1 MTVAGIALDSSN
13 HSPIVLLRDPSGRR
27 QVPIWINH
35 EQAHNIV
42 AGFKQTNEDKP
53 LSHDLMISFLEAG
66 NLRLDR
72 VIIHEIE
79 MNTFQAVL
87 KLDSK
92 EKTDRKNEDE
102 SKKFFEIAARPSD
115 AIALAVRTKCSIWMF
130 EQVVVEASIP
140 VDEEA
145 DVKDQNEF
153 KRFLSDISPADL
165 IRHLKGS
172 DQVNDNPFNQTDS
185 ES

>member
-13 HSPIVLLRDPSGRR
+13 HSPIVLLQDPSGRR
-27 QVPIWINH
+27 QVPIWIDH

-42 AGFKQTNEDKP
+42 AGFRQTNADRP
-53 LSHDLMISFLEAG
+53 LSHDLMISLLKAG

-79 MNTFQAVL
+79 MNTFQAIL
-87 KLDSK
+87 KLSPKERVNEKNRDDSK
-92 EKTDRKNEDE
+92 
-102 SKKFFEIAARPSD
+102 SLIEIQARPSD
-115 AIALAVRTKCSIWMF
+115 AIALAVRTKCGIWMF
-130 EQVVVEASIP
+130 EQVVVKASIP

-153 KRFLSDISPADL
+153 KRFLRDISPADL
-165 IRHLKGS
+165 IRHLEDS
-172 DQVNDNPFNQTDS
+172 DQINDNPFNQTDS
-185 ES
+185 NS